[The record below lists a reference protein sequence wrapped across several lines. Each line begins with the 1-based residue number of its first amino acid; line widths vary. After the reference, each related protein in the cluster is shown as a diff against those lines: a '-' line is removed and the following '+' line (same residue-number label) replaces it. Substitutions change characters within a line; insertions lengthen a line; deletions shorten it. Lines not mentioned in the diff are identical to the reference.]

1 MRKYVTLLTMK
12 WRFGMSK
19 QIAIDGPAGAGKS
32 TIAKMVAKELGFI
45 YVDTGAMYR
54 AMALYMINNGIDASE
69 SEKISATCETADIT
83 IGHEDGVQ
91 VVYLNGE
98 NVNGLI
104 RTEAVGNMASA
115 SSVNGDVRRKLV
127 ELQQKLAETTDVV
140 MDGRDIGTVVL
151 PNANLKVYLTASSRV
166 RAERRFKE
174 LTEKGVECDID
185 VIEKDIIDRD
195 YRDMHRENSPLM
207 QADDAILVDSSD
219 MTIEEVANRIISL
232 YKGK

>member
-1 MRKYVTLLTMK
+1 
-12 WRFGMSK
+12 MSRS
-19 QIAIDGPAGAGKS
+19 IAIDGPAGAGKS

-54 AMALYMINNGIDASE
+54 AMALYMIKNGIDASE
-69 SEKISATCETADIT
+69 AEKISATCQSADIT
-83 IGHEDGVQ
+83 IKYEDGIQ

-98 NVNGLI
+98 NVNSLI

-115 SSVNGDVRRKLV
+115 SSVNGDVRKKLV

-151 PNANLKVYLTASSRV
+151 PNADLKVYLTASSRV
-166 RAERRFKE
+166 RAERRYKE
-174 LTEKGVECDID
+174 LTEKGTVCDID

-195 YRDMHRENSPLM
+195 YRDMHRDISPLK

-219 MTIEEVANRIISL
+219 MTIDEVAKKIISL
-232 YKGK
+232 YNDSLK